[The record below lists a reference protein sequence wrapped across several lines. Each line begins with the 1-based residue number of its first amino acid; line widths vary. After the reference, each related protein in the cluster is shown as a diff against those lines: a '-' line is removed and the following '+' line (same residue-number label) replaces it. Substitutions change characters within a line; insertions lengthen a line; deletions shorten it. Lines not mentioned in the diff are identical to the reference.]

1 MVCWNGWN
9 SQRWVATASG
19 FRGSQADTQLRSP
32 VHLLLRS
39 NSCPPRATHPQERLS
54 RGGARCNHDPT
65 LRIPNRFS
73 SFRVPV
79 LTHHRPTSALYE
91 SRRSAAAAVVEER
104 ESSALIPQLGCGGEA
119 CRLKESNV
127 AHSALLSFVSVEK
140 LPSIERLDAPS
151 IGKCKYKCK
160 CKCKYR
166 TN

>member
-1 MVCWNGWN
+1 MNGWN
-9 SQRWVATASG
+9 AESTLGGNSFRLGRVADKVHHSVVVV
-19 FRGSQADTQLRSP
+19 RSR

-104 ESSALIPQLGCGGEA
+104 ESSALIPQRCRGGEA

-151 IGKCKYKCK
+151 ICKCK
-160 CKCKYR
+160 CKCR
-166 TN
+166 RN

>member
-1 MVCWNGWN
+1 MECRNPAGE
-9 SQRWVATASG
+9 RWVATASG
-19 FRGSQADTQLRSP
+19 FPGSQADTQLRSP

-104 ESSALIPQLGCGGEA
+104 ESSALIPQLGCRGGEA

-151 IGKCKYKCK
+151 ICKCK
-160 CKCKYR
+160 CKCR
-166 TN
+166 RN